1 MAFSNTYNVTNPGS
15 GVSNREDL
23 TDVLTILAPEETPV
37 LSLANKSKATA
48 TFNEWTV
55 DTLATPS
62 STGIQ
67 EGADISSF
75 TDKFTGRAR
84 LGNYIQLF
92 RRDFMVS
99 QLQQAVE
106 SVGPAKLAEAEAKGV
121 REIKRDMEKV
131 LCGDQ
136 DRSVEDGGSS
146 PGTRYVSRGLGLWT
160 SNTPGSD
167 VPSAFRTPTASIHAS
182 GTLTENLFNGLIAS
196 IYTQTGT
203 VDKLSLVAGTV
214 LRRTVSGF
222 ARSDNNTNENVYHVN
237 QMATDKEI
245 TLSVN
250 TYDSDFGII
259 TVINGNPACLPD
271 SSRGYI
277 INPDYLGVAELMSL
291 GSTRVPDQGGGQRG
305 FVDAAAGL
313 QVFSPLAH
321 GKITV
326 VT

>member
-62 STGIQ
+62 ATGIQ

-136 DRSVEDGGSS
+136 DRSVEDGSS
-146 PGTRYVSRGLGLWT
+146 ARYVSRGLGLWT

-167 VPSAFRTPTASIHAS
+167 VPSNFRTPTASIH
-182 GTLTENLFNGLIAS
+182 GTGTFTENALNGLIAS

-203 VDKLSLVAGTV
+203 INKLSLVAGTV
-214 LRRTVSGF
+214 LRRTISGF
-222 ARSDNNTNENVYHVN
+222 ARSDNNSAENVYHVN

-245 TLSVN
+245 TLAVN

-326 VT
+326 VA

>member
-1 MAFSNTYNVTNPGS
+1 MAFSNTYSVTNPGS

-55 DTLATPS
+55 DVLATPS
-62 STGIQ
+62 ATGIQ
-67 EGADISSF
+67 EGADITAF
-75 TDKFTGRAR
+75 ADKFSGRAR

-106 SVGPAKLAEAEAKGV
+106 SVGPGKIAEAESKAI
-121 REIKRDMEKV
+121 RELKRDREKV

-136 DRSVEDGGSS
+136 DRSVEDGASA
-146 PGTRYVSRGLGLWT
+146 RYVSRGLGLWT

-167 VPSAFRTPTASIHAS
+167 VPSNFRTPTASIHAT
-182 GTLTENLFNGLIAS
+182 GTFTENVLNGLVAS
-196 IYTQTGT
+196 IFSQTGT
-203 VDKLSLVAGTV
+203 VDKLSLVAGTT
-214 LRRTVSGF
+214 LRRTISGF
-222 ARSDNNTNENVYHVN
+222 ARSDNNTNESVYHVN

-250 TYDSDFGII
+250 TYDSDFGLI

-271 SSRGYI
+271 ASRGYI
-277 INPDYLGVAELMSL
+277 INPSYIGVAELMSL

-326 VT
+326 VA

>member
-55 DTLATPS
+55 DVLATPS
-62 STGIQ
+62 ATGIQ
-67 EGADISSF
+67 EGSDVSSF
-75 TDKFTGRAR
+75 TDKFAGRAR

-106 SVGPAKLAEAEAKGV
+106 SVGPAKIAEAEAKGV
-121 REIKRDMEKV
+121 REIKRDIEKV

-136 DRSVEDGGSS
+136 DRSVEDGASA
-146 PGTRYVSRGLGLWT
+146 RYVSRGLGLWT

-167 VPSAFRTPTASIHAS
+167 VPSNFRTPTTSIH
-182 GTLTENLFNGLIAS
+182 GTGTFTENAFNGLISS
-196 IYTQTGT
+196 IFSQTGT
-203 VDKLSLVAGTV
+203 VDKLSLVAGTT

-250 TYDSDFGII
+250 TYDSDFGLI

-277 INPDYLGVAELMSL
+277 INPNYIGVAELMSL

-326 VT
+326 VS

>member
-55 DTLATPS
+55 DVLATPS

-67 EGADISSF
+67 EGADISTY
-75 TDKFTGRAR
+75 TDKFAGRAR

-106 SVGPAKLAEAEAKGV
+106 SVGPARIAEAEAKSI
-121 REIKRDMEKV
+121 REIKRDIEKT

-136 DRSVEDGGSS
+136 DRSVEDGSS
-146 PGTRYVSRGLGLWT
+146 TRYVTRGLGNWIA
-160 SNTPGSD
+160 SAGPAD
-167 VPSAFRTPTASIHAS
+167 VPSNFRTPAASINSS
-182 GTLTENLFNGLIAS
+182 GTTLTENVFNSLIAS
-196 IYTQTGT
+196 IFSQTGT
-203 VDKLSLVAGTV
+203 VDALTLVAGTT

-222 ARSDNNTNENVYHVN
+222 ARSDNNSNENVFHVN

-277 INPDYLGVAELMSL
+277 LNPNYIGVAELMSL

-305 FVDAAAGL
+305 FVDAALAL

-321 GKITV
+321 GKITA

>member
-55 DTLATPS
+55 DVLATPS

-67 EGADISSF
+67 EGADITTY
-75 TDKFTGRAR
+75 TDKFAGRAR

-106 SVGPAKLAEAEAKGV
+106 SVGPGRIAEAEAKAV
-121 REIKRDMEKV
+121 REIKRDMEKT

-136 DRSVEDGGSS
+136 DRSVEDGST
-146 PGTRYVSRGLGLWT
+146 TRYVTRGLGNWIA
-160 SNTPGSD
+160 SAGPAD
-167 VPSAFRTPTASIHAS
+167 VPSNFRTPAASINGS
-182 GTLTENLFNGLIAS
+182 GTTLTENVFNGLIAS
-196 IYTQTGT
+196 IFTQTGT
-203 VDKLSLVAGTV
+203 VDALSLVAGTT
-214 LRRTVSGF
+214 LRRTVSGY

-277 INPDYLGVAELMSL
+277 LNPNYIGVAELMSL

-305 FVDAAAGL
+305 FVDGAIAL

-321 GKITV
+321 GKITAV
-326 VT
+326 V

>member
-15 GVSNREDL
+15 AVSNREDL

-55 DTLATPS
+55 DVLATPS
-62 STGIQ
+62 ATGIQ
-67 EGADISSF
+67 EGADITTF
-75 TDKFTGRAR
+75 ADKFAGRAR

-106 SVGPAKLAEAEAKGV
+106 SVGPGRIAEAESKAI
-121 REIKRDMEKV
+121 RELKRDMEKV

-136 DRSVEDGGSS
+136 DRSVEDGASA
-146 PGTRYVSRGLGLWT
+146 RYVSRGLGLWT

-167 VPSAFRTPTASIHAS
+167 VPSNFRTPTASIHS
-182 GTLTENLFNGLIAS
+182 TGTFTENVFNGLVAS
-196 IYTQTGT
+196 IFSQTGT
-203 VDKLSLVAGTV
+203 VDKLSLVAGTT

-245 TLSVN
+245 TLAVN
-250 TYDSDFGII
+250 TYDSDFGLI

-271 SSRGYI
+271 ASRGYI
-277 INPDYLGVAELMSL
+277 INPAYIGVAELMSL

-326 VT
+326 VA

>member
-55 DTLATPS
+55 DVLATPS
-62 STGIQ
+62 ATGIQ
-67 EGADISSF
+67 EGADITTF
-75 TDKFTGRAR
+75 ADKFAGRAR

-106 SVGPAKLAEAEAKGV
+106 SVGPGRIAEAESKAI
-121 REIKRDMEKV
+121 RELKRDMEKV

-136 DRSVEDGGSS
+136 DRSVEDGASA
-146 PGTRYVSRGLGLWT
+146 RYVSRGLGLWT

-167 VPSAFRTPTASIHAS
+167 VPSNFRTPTASIHS
-182 GTLTENLFNGLIAS
+182 TGTFTENVFNGLVAS
-196 IYTQTGT
+196 IFSQTGT
-203 VDKLSLVAGTV
+203 VDKLSLVAGTT

-222 ARSDNNTNENVYHVN
+222 ARSDNNTNESVYHVN

-245 TLSVN
+245 TLAVN
-250 TYDSDFGII
+250 TYDSDFGLI

-271 SSRGYI
+271 ASRGYI
-277 INPDYLGVAELMSL
+277 INPAYIGVAELMSL

-326 VT
+326 VA

>member
-55 DTLATPS
+55 DVLATPS

-67 EGADISSF
+67 EGADITSF
-75 TDKFTGRAR
+75 ADKFAGRAR

-106 SVGPAKLAEAEAKGV
+106 SVGPGKIAEAESKAI
-121 REIKRDMEKV
+121 RELKRDMEKV

-136 DRSVEDGGSS
+136 DRSVEDGASA
-146 PGTRYVSRGLGLWT
+146 RYVSRGLGLWT
-160 SNTPGSD
+160 SNTPGAD
-167 VPSAFRTPTASIHAS
+167 VPSNFRTPTASIHAT
-182 GTLTENLFNGLIAS
+182 GTFTENVLNGLVAS
-196 IYTQTGT
+196 IFSQTGT
-203 VDKLSLVAGTV
+203 VDKLSLVAGTT
-214 LRRTVSGF
+214 LRRTISGF
-222 ARSDNNTNENVYHVN
+222 ARSDNNSAESVYHVN

-250 TYDSDFGII
+250 TYDSDFGLI

-277 INPDYLGVAELMSL
+277 INPSYIGVAELMSL

-326 VT
+326 VA

>member
-55 DTLATPS
+55 DVLATPS
-62 STGIQ
+62 ATGIQ
-67 EGADISSF
+67 EGADITTF
-75 TDKFTGRAR
+75 ADKFAGRAR

-106 SVGPAKLAEAEAKGV
+106 SVGPGRIAEAESKAI
-121 REIKRDMEKV
+121 RELKRDMEKV

-136 DRSVEDGGSS
+136 DRSVEDGASA
-146 PGTRYVSRGLGLWT
+146 RYVSRGLGLWT

-167 VPSAFRTPTASIHAS
+167 VPSNFRTPTASIHS
-182 GTLTENLFNGLIAS
+182 TGTFTENVFNGLVAS
-196 IYTQTGT
+196 IFSQTGT
-203 VDKLSLVAGTV
+203 VDKLSLVAGTT

-245 TLSVN
+245 TLAVN
-250 TYDSDFGII
+250 TYDSDFGLI

-271 SSRGYI
+271 ASRGYI
-277 INPDYLGVAELMSL
+277 INPAYIGVAELMSL

-326 VT
+326 VS

>member
-55 DTLATPS
+55 DALAAPS
-62 STGIQ
+62 ATGIQ

-136 DRSVEDGGSS
+136 DRSVEDGSS
-146 PGTRYVSRGLGLWT
+146 ARYVSRGLGLWT
-160 SNTPGSD
+160 SNTPGND
-167 VPSAFRTPTASIHAS
+167 VPSAFRTPTASIWTTGA
-182 GTLTENLFNGLIAS
+182 GTLTENAFNGLIAS

-326 VT
+326 VS

>member
-55 DTLATPS
+55 DVLATPS
-62 STGIQ
+62 ATGIQ
-67 EGADISSF
+67 EGADITTF
-75 TDKFTGRAR
+75 ADKFAGRAR

-106 SVGPAKLAEAEAKGV
+106 SVGPGRIAEAESKAI
-121 REIKRDMEKV
+121 RELKRDMEKV

-136 DRSVEDGGSS
+136 DRSVEDGASA
-146 PGTRYVSRGLGLWT
+146 RYVSRGLGLWT

-167 VPSAFRTPTASIHAS
+167 VPSNFRTPTASIHS
-182 GTLTENLFNGLIAS
+182 TGTFTENVFNGLVAS
-196 IYTQTGT
+196 IFSQTGT
-203 VDKLSLVAGTV
+203 VDKLSLVAGTT

-245 TLSVN
+245 TLAVN
-250 TYDSDFGII
+250 TYDSDFGLI

-271 SSRGYI
+271 ASRGYI
-277 INPDYLGVAELMSL
+277 INPAYIGVAELMSL

-326 VT
+326 VA

>member
-55 DTLATPS
+55 DILATPS

-67 EGADISSF
+67 EGADISTY
-75 TDKFTGRAR
+75 TDKFAGRAR

-106 SVGPAKLAEAEAKGV
+106 SVGPARIAEAESKAV
-121 REIKRDMEKV
+121 REIKRDMEKT

-136 DRSVEDGGSS
+136 DRSVEDGAS
-146 PGTRYVSRGLGLWT
+146 TRYVTRGLGLWT
-160 SNTPGSD
+160 SNSPGSD
-167 VPSAFRTPTASIHAS
+167 VPSNFRTPTASIHSS
-182 GTLTENLFNGLIAS
+182 GTLTENAFNGLIAS
-196 IYTQTGT
+196 IFTQTGT
-203 VDKLSLVAGTV
+203 VDALSLVAGTT

-222 ARSDNNTNENVYHVN
+222 AQIGRAHV
-237 QMATDKEI
+237 
-245 TLSVN
+245 
-250 TYDSDFGII
+250 
-259 TVINGNPACLPD
+259 
-271 SSRGYI
+271 
-277 INPDYLGVAELMSL
+277 
-291 GSTRVPDQGGGQRG
+291 
-305 FVDAAAGL
+305 
-313 QVFSPLAH
+313 
-321 GKITV
+321 
-326 VT
+326 

>member
-55 DTLATPS
+55 DVLATPS

-67 EGADISSF
+67 EGADISTY
-75 TDKFTGRAR
+75 TDKFAGRAR

-106 SVGPAKLAEAEAKGV
+106 SVGPARIAEAEAKSI
-121 REIKRDMEKV
+121 REIKRDIEKT

-136 DRSVEDGGSS
+136 DRSVEDGSS
-146 PGTRYVSRGLGLWT
+146 TRYVTRGLGNWIA
-160 SNTPGSD
+160 SAGPAD
-167 VPSAFRTPTASIHAS
+167 VPSNFRTPAASINSS
-182 GTLTENLFNGLIAS
+182 GTTLTENVFNSLIAS
-196 IYTQTGT
+196 IFSQTGT
-203 VDKLSLVAGTV
+203 VDALTLVAGTT

-222 ARSDNNTNENVYHVN
+222 ARSDNNSNENVFHVN

-259 TVINGNPACLPD
+259 TVINGNPVCLPD

-277 INPDYLGVAELMSL
+277 LNPNYIGVAELMSL

-305 FVDAAAGL
+305 FVDAALAL

-321 GKITV
+321 GKITA

>member
-55 DTLATPS
+55 DILATPS

-67 EGADISSF
+67 EGADISTY
-75 TDKFTGRAR
+75 TDKFAGRAR

-106 SVGPAKLAEAEAKGV
+106 SVGPARIAEAESKAV
-121 REIKRDMEKV
+121 REIKRDMEKT

-136 DRSVEDGGSS
+136 DRSVEDGAS
-146 PGTRYVSRGLGLWT
+146 TRYVTRGLGLWT
-160 SNTPGSD
+160 SNSPGSD
-167 VPSAFRTPTASIHAS
+167 VPSNFRTPTASIHSS
-182 GTLTENLFNGLIAS
+182 GTLTENAFNGLIAS
-196 IYTQTGT
+196 IFTQTGT
-203 VDKLSLVAGTV
+203 VDALSLVAGTT

-271 SSRGYI
+271 ASRGYI
-277 INPDYLGVAELMSL
+277 INPNYIGVAELMSL

-305 FVDAAAGL
+305 FVDGAIAL

-326 VT
+326 VS

>member
-62 STGIQ
+62 ATGIQ

-136 DRSVEDGGSS
+136 DRSVEDGSS
-146 PGTRYVSRGLGLWT
+146 ARYVSRGLGLWT

-167 VPSAFRTPTASIHAS
+167 VPSGFRTPTASIH
-182 GTLTENLFNGLIAS
+182 GTGTFTENALNGLIAS

-203 VDKLSLVAGTV
+203 INKLSLVAGTV
-214 LRRTVSGF
+214 LRRTISGF
-222 ARSDNNTNENVYHVN
+222 ARSDNNSAESVYHVN

-245 TLSVN
+245 TLAVN

-277 INPDYLGVAELMSL
+277 INPDYIGVAELMSL

-326 VT
+326 VA

>member
-1 MAFSNTYNVTNPGS
+1 
-15 GVSNREDL
+15 
-23 TDVLTILAPEETPV
+23 
-37 LSLANKSKATA
+37 
-48 TFNEWTV
+48 
-55 DTLATPS
+55 
-62 STGIQ
+62 
-67 EGADISSF
+67 
-75 TDKFTGRAR
+75 
-84 LGNYIQLF
+84 
-92 RRDFMVS
+92 VS

-106 SVGPAKLAEAEAKGV
+106 SVGPAKIAEAEAKAV

-136 DRSVEDGGSS
+136 DRSVEDGSS
-146 PGTRYVSRGLGLWT
+146 TRYVSRGLGLWVT
-160 SNTPGSD
+160 NTTQADIPTT
-167 VPSAFRTPTASIHAS
+167 FKTPAASIWTTGA
-182 GTLTENLFNGLIAS
+182 GTLTENAFNGLIAS

-250 TYDSDFGII
+250 TYDSDFGLI

-326 VT
+326 VA

>member
-55 DTLATPS
+55 DVLATPS

-67 EGADISSF
+67 EGADITSF
-75 TDKFTGRAR
+75 ADKFSGRAR

-106 SVGPAKLAEAEAKGV
+106 SVGPAKIAEAESKSI
-121 REIKRDMEKV
+121 RELKRDMEKV
-131 LCGDQ
+131 ICGDQ
-136 DRSVEDGGSS
+136 DRSVEDGASA
-146 PGTRYVSRGLGLWT
+146 RYVSRGLGLWT

-167 VPSAFRTPTASIHAS
+167 VPSNFRTPTASIHAT
-182 GTLTENLFNGLIAS
+182 GTFTENVLNGLVAS
-196 IYTQTGT
+196 IFSQTGT
-203 VDKLSLVAGTV
+203 VDKLSLVAGTT
-214 LRRTVSGF
+214 LRRTISGF

-250 TYDSDFGII
+250 TYDSDFGLI

-277 INPDYLGVAELMSL
+277 INPSYIGVAELMSL

-326 VT
+326 VA

>member
-55 DTLATPS
+55 DTLAAPS
-62 STGIQ
+62 ATGIQ

-136 DRSVEDGGSS
+136 DRSVEDGSS
-146 PGTRYVSRGLGLWT
+146 ARYVSRGLGLWT
-160 SNTPGSD
+160 SNTPGND
-167 VPSAFRTPTASIHAS
+167 VPSGFRTPTASIHAS
-182 GTLTENLFNGLIAS
+182 GTLTESAFNTLISS
-196 IYTQTGT
+196 IFTQTGT
-203 VDKLSLVAGTV
+203 VDKLSLVAGTT

-245 TLSVN
+245 TLAVN

-271 SSRGYI
+271 ASRGYI
-277 INPDYLGVAELMSL
+277 INPDYIGVAELMSL

-321 GKITV
+321 GKILAV
-326 VT
+326 V